1 MFYQYLLIVFFLQ
14 YEKIINIFSK
24 TYSLYCTNCLFDH
37 VLEHCQGWPVK
48 SVHIDSQPWLFED
61 QLVIIQLKP
70 WYCGGDLTSA
80 GPGSAAG
87 WAGWPGWPPAGSPR
101 TPWCWAV
108 LYWTVL
114 YCTAGVA
121 GPDVELPAPV
131 LVHSREHL
139 LHLLPAARNTV
150 LLDTTRCLETI
161 ELHFRRVYYVIY
173 FLREM
178 DVRKRSCMQCITMP
192 GGHSSSRI
200 LGSL

>member
-1 MFYQYLLIVFFLQ
+1 M
-14 YEKIINIFSK
+14 
-24 TYSLYCTNCLFDH
+24 
-37 VLEHCQGWPVK
+37 
-48 SVHIDSQPWLFED
+48 
-61 QLVIIQLKP
+61 VIIQLLSYEIVEVISP
-70 WYCGGDLTSA
+70 PLAWALLLGGLA
-80 GPGSAAG
+80 GQADRPLAR
-87 WAGWPGWPPAGSPR
+87 PE
-101 TPWCWAV
+101 
-108 LYWTVL
+108 L
-114 YCTAGVA
+114 
-121 GPDVELPAPV
+121 PDVELPAPV